1 METYFLT
8 EYDEGFQILYGNPK
22 IPEKAYVIGMAYN
35 KADADIFLEAIL
47 AKGTG
52 VSSQEDFEEFMMSRE
67 EEEIIEVEQ
76 IDDLVDEL
84 ERGFGYERY
93 DG

>member
-1 METYFLT
+1 METYFLA
-8 EYDEGFQILYGNPK
+8 EYDEGFQILYGSPK
-22 IPEKAYVIGMAYN
+22 VPEKAYVIGMAYN
-35 KADADIFLEAIL
+35 KPDADIFLEAML

-52 VSSQEDFEEFMMSRE
+52 VASQEDFEEYMMSRE
-67 EEEIIEVEQ
+67 DEEIIEVEQ

-84 ERGFGYERY
+84 EKGLVYERY